1 VGRWRRQESADGI
14 ACSEGNLTLQPGR
27 YKNGGSEP
35 ISFSPQTAESSDLA
49 TMRLD
54 TATTPVLTVAN
65 DNNGNTL
72 ADAQGRSYTWDFE
85 NRLTQAIVPG
95 TNGGT
100 MTFRYDP
107 WGRRIQKSGP
117 LGTTNYLYDGIN
129 LLEELD
135 NSGTVLARYN
145 QGSWIDEVLSQLRSS
160 TTSYYEQDGLGSV
173 TSLSN
178 ASAAL
183 SNTYTFDSFGNLIAS
198 SGSIANPF
206 QYTGREFDA
215 ETGLR
220 FYRLRYFDPSV
231 GRFISEDPIGF
242 GGGDNFYRY
251 VQNNVTLLIDPFGLS
266 SMIFNRANGT
276 LILLDKDGNVVAV
289 CTAANNTTRSSNGPW
304 PRGTY
309 PFQSHNNHP
318 PDPNGPYGSYG
329 IDVFDVPGRTGMGV
343 HSGRQNSGGPN
354 HPTLGCVRTTDDC
367 MKTITDWQSHDPMT
381 QISIQ

>member
-1 VGRWRRQESADGI
+1 MMPAAAKHAEEIFSLAAGVAALAPRQ
-14 ACSEGNLTLQPGR
+14 
-27 YKNGGSEP
+27 
-35 ISFSPQTAESSDLA
+35 
-49 TMRLD
+49 
-54 TATTPVLTVAN
+54 
-65 DNNGNTL
+65 
-72 ADAQGRSYTWDFE
+72 
-85 NRLTQAIVPG
+85 G
-95 TNGGT
+95 TNADSGKKSHQGIFFEKRTSLLSAMWVKWSGT
-100 MTFRYDP
+100 HQVIECRASE
-107 WGRRIQKSGP
+107 IVLGP
-117 LGTTNYLYDGIN
+117 TIYLYDGIN
-129 LLEELD
+129 LLEEID
-135 NSGTVLARYN
+135 NGGNVLARYN
-145 QGSWIDEVLSQLRSS
+145 QGSWIDEVLSELRSS
-160 TTSYYEQDGLGSV
+160 TPSYYEQDGLGSV

-183 SNTYTFDSFGNLIAS
+183 SNTYTFDSFGNLSAS
-198 SGSIANPF
+198 TGSIANPF

-220 FYRLRYFDPSV
+220 FYRLRYFNPSI

-276 LILLDKDGNVVAV
+276 LTLMDKDGNVVAV
-289 CTAANNTTRSSNGPW
+289 CTAANNTTRRSNGPW
-304 PRGTY
+304 PNGTY

-367 MKTITDWQSHDPMT
+367 MKTITVWQSHDPMT